1 MFSGLA
7 LMILALP
14 LNAVIAGFTRR
25 FQLEQMKNK
34 DERVKLMNEILGG
47 VKVRKE
53 RRDGLGEKKNN
64 SAF

>member
-14 LNAVIAGFTRR
+14 LNGIIAGFTRK
-25 FQLEQMKNK
+25 FQLEQMKKK

-47 VKVRKE
+47 VKVI
-53 RRDGLGEKKNN
+53 EKHGKIMFQKN
-64 SAF
+64 

>member
-14 LNAVIAGFTRR
+14 LNGIIAGFTRK

-47 VKVRKE
+47 VKVI
-53 RRDGLGEKKNN
+53 EKHGKIMFQKN
-64 SAF
+64 